1 MEAIDELASRIRET
15 AAWIE
20 DNWNA
25 LKALEFTAHQSGF
38 SVRES
43 NTLPGQKGKLFNLSN
58 EMLDILADM
67 KEQSNIQLELIPVDA
82 NENEFT
88 VKNVRTHIT
97 RIGIK
102 LKNNNYDFSKDFLMF
117 ITDKN
122 VTKRDVKG
130 DENKIKQFLRDIGYK
145 QRGDTKSS
153 RSKVIRALSIKIF
166 SPRKDF
172 TSEGT
177 VYESDEEEKNRSKWS

>member
-1 MEAIDELASRIRET
+1 MEAIDETASRIRET

-20 DNWNA
+20 DNTNA
-25 LKALEFTAHQSGF
+25 LKALEFTAQQSGF

-43 NTLPGQKGKLFNLSN
+43 NALPGQKGKLYNLSN
-58 EMLDILADM
+58 EMLDILADT
-67 KEQSNIQLELIPVDA
+67 KEQSNIQLELNPVDA

-97 RIGIK
+97 PNGIK
-102 LKNNNYDFSKDFLMF
+102 LRNNNYDFSKDFRI

-145 QRGDTKSS
+145 QRGDTK
-153 RSKVIRALSIKIF
+153 K
-166 SPRKDF
+166 
-172 TSEGT
+172 
-177 VYESDEEEKNRSKWS
+177 